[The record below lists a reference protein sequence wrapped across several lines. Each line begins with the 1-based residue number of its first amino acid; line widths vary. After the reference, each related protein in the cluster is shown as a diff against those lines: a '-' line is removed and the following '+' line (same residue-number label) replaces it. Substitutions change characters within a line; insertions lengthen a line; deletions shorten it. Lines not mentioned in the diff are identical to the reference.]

1 MTSPKRASLSHCERR
16 ALPREQFAGEQ
27 SHGQHGHP
35 LPKHGL
41 QVPRPSSWEVP
52 PSRALAP
59 THQPTA
65 VRFGGSFRTAF
76 HCLELPKSVT
86 FRYMFK
92 IQNSFRRI
100 SDAAVRPRL
109 LLPSCCVP
117 RAWLTGRAVR
127 FHSDMAVAG
136 PVSHSV
142 YGMGV
147 AKASPPDFSALS
159 KPAVTVDVGRLQ
171 TELRALHGR
180 LEMLEA
186 TALAAVSYTHL
197 TLPTKA

>member
-1 MTSPKRASLSHCERR
+1 M
-16 ALPREQFAGEQ
+16 
-27 SHGQHGHP
+27 
-35 LPKHGL
+35 
-41 QVPRPSSWEVP
+41 
-52 PSRALAP
+52 
-59 THQPTA
+59 
-65 VRFGGSFRTAF
+65 
-76 HCLELPKSVT
+76 
-86 FRYMFK
+86 
-92 IQNSFRRI
+92 
-100 SDAAVRPRL
+100 
-109 LLPSCCVP
+109 LPSCCVP

-186 TALAAVSYTHL
+186 TALAAAEEREKELDLDKDLGSSGVRIAVDSGREEDGTPRTVDDSSKGEIPL
-197 TLPTKA
+197 GGEMSGRCVRGMQ